1 MIFFFTLA
9 VSNNKHCDAYTGGRK
24 SVMMLWN
31 VILGFLSF
39 NSNFNN
45 F

>member
-1 MIFFFTLA
+1 MIFFFTLV

-31 VILGFLSF
+31 VILSF